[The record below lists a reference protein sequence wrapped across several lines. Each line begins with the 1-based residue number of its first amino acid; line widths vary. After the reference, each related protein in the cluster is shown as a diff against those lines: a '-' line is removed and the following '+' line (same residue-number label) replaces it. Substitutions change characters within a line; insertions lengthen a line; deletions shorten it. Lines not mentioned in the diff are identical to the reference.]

1 MSNTEIKVFLNS
13 VHFLVIY
20 NTSWR
25 KNKNIKVI
33 MSYKITELESA
44 NLFEELKNEHKTT
57 VVSDR
62 VISSTIVT
70 LEEQILTNGG
80 TDSSIANSTTRKR
93 NHNSALSSAEV
104 RAIVSDFISVC
115 SLWSMIF
122 VVWLL
127 ITTPCVLIIYYFL
140 HL

>member
-1 MSNTEIKVFLNS
+1 
-13 VHFLVIY
+13 
-20 NTSWR
+20 
-25 KNKNIKVI
+25 